1 MTERYGIKRL
11 LFSFLAI
18 EVYFN

>member
-1 MTERYGIKRL
+1 MFL

-18 EVYFN
+18 IQ